1 MEEYKKRLLEEF
13 SDLNTKKVK
22 LEGFVGSLKFEE
34 LDIPVKLLMKN
45 QLVYMKGYLQTLYDR
60 INLTI
65 SALEI
70 NEYDKENIKNVSS
83 NVMVSANVSIH
94 PSVLISSS
102 FFFLRAMIKQPHLMN
117 FHNMLRRFFLEPS

>member
-1 MEEYKKRLLEEF
+1 MEDYKKRLLEEF
-13 SDLNTKKVK
+13 SDLNIKKVK

-70 NEYDKENIKNVSS
+70 NEYDKENIKDVSS
-83 NVMVSANVSIH
+83 KKN
-94 PSVLISSS
+94 
-102 FFFLRAMIKQPHLMN
+102 
-117 FHNMLRRFFLEPS
+117 

>member
-83 NVMVSANVSIH
+83 KKN
-94 PSVLISSS
+94 
-102 FFFLRAMIKQPHLMN
+102 
-117 FHNMLRRFFLEPS
+117 

>member
-1 MEEYKKRLLEEF
+1 MEEYKKRLLGEF

-70 NEYDKENIKNVSS
+70 NEYDKENIKDVSS
-83 NVMVSANVSIH
+83 KKN
-94 PSVLISSS
+94 
-102 FFFLRAMIKQPHLMN
+102 
-117 FHNMLRRFFLEPS
+117 

>member
-1 MEEYKKRLLEEF
+1 MEDYKKRLLEEF

-65 SALEI
+65 STLEI
-70 NEYDKENIKNVSS
+70 NEYDKENIKDVSS
-83 NVMVSANVSIH
+83 KKN
-94 PSVLISSS
+94 
-102 FFFLRAMIKQPHLMN
+102 
-117 FHNMLRRFFLEPS
+117 

>member
-65 SALEI
+65 STLEI
-70 NEYDKENIKNVSS
+70 NEYDKENIKDVSS
-83 NVMVSANVSIH
+83 KKN
-94 PSVLISSS
+94 
-102 FFFLRAMIKQPHLMN
+102 
-117 FHNMLRRFFLEPS
+117 

>member
-1 MEEYKKRLLEEF
+1 MEDYKKRLLEEF

-22 LEGFVGSLKFEE
+22 LEGFIGSLKFEE

-83 NVMVSANVSIH
+83 KKN
-94 PSVLISSS
+94 
-102 FFFLRAMIKQPHLMN
+102 
-117 FHNMLRRFFLEPS
+117 

>member
-1 MEEYKKRLLEEF
+1 MEDYKKRLLEEF
-13 SDLNTKKVK
+13 SDLNIKKVK
-22 LEGFVGSLKFEE
+22 LEGFIGSLKFEE

-70 NEYDKENIKNVSS
+70 NEYDKENIKNDSS
-83 NVMVSANVSIH
+83 KKN
-94 PSVLISSS
+94 
-102 FFFLRAMIKQPHLMN
+102 
-117 FHNMLRRFFLEPS
+117 

>member
-70 NEYDKENIKNVSS
+70 NEYDKENIKDVSS
-83 NVMVSANVSIH
+83 KKN
-94 PSVLISSS
+94 
-102 FFFLRAMIKQPHLMN
+102 
-117 FHNMLRRFFLEPS
+117 

>member
-1 MEEYKKRLLEEF
+1 MEDYKKRLLEEF
-13 SDLNTKKVK
+13 SDLNIKKVK

-70 NEYDKENIKNVSS
+70 NEYDKENIKNDSS
-83 NVMVSANVSIH
+83 KKN
-94 PSVLISSS
+94 
-102 FFFLRAMIKQPHLMN
+102 
-117 FHNMLRRFFLEPS
+117 

>member
-1 MEEYKKRLLEEF
+1 MEDYKKRLLEEF

-34 LDIPVKLLMKN
+34 LDIPVKLLMKK

-70 NEYDKENIKNVSS
+70 NEYDKENIKDVNSKK
-83 NVMVSANVSIH
+83 N
-94 PSVLISSS
+94 
-102 FFFLRAMIKQPHLMN
+102 
-117 FHNMLRRFFLEPS
+117 

>member
-1 MEEYKKRLLEEF
+1 MEDYKKRLLEEF

-22 LEGFVGSLKFEE
+22 LEEFVGSLKFEE

-65 SALEI
+65 STLEI
-70 NEYDKENIKNVSS
+70 NEYDKENIKDVSS
-83 NVMVSANVSIH
+83 KKN
-94 PSVLISSS
+94 
-102 FFFLRAMIKQPHLMN
+102 
-117 FHNMLRRFFLEPS
+117 

>member
-1 MEEYKKRLLEEF
+1 MEDYKKRLLEEF

-83 NVMVSANVSIH
+83 KKN
-94 PSVLISSS
+94 
-102 FFFLRAMIKQPHLMN
+102 
-117 FHNMLRRFFLEPS
+117 

>member
-1 MEEYKKRLLEEF
+1 MEDYKKRLLEEF

-70 NEYDKENIKNVSS
+70 NEYDKENIKNVS
-83 NVMVSANVSIH
+83 NKKN
-94 PSVLISSS
+94 
-102 FFFLRAMIKQPHLMN
+102 
-117 FHNMLRRFFLEPS
+117 

>member
-1 MEEYKKRLLEEF
+1 MEDYKKRLLEEF

-22 LEGFVGSLKFEE
+22 LEGFIGSLKFEE
-34 LDIPVKLLMKN
+34 LDIPIKLLMKN

-70 NEYDKENIKNVSS
+70 NEYDKENIKDVSS
-83 NVMVSANVSIH
+83 KKN
-94 PSVLISSS
+94 
-102 FFFLRAMIKQPHLMN
+102 
-117 FHNMLRRFFLEPS
+117 